1 MPVFLSRTVL
11 TAAHCIVAVFRFG
24 SLSSELRIRVGS
36 NRWNNG
42 GVTYTLSSNATHE
55 HYESTSRKND
65 LGVLYTRTPI
75 VFSETICAIA
85 LDFEHVGAEIQTRAA
100 GWGRTRTAGPVS
112 NLLMELDVITMS
124 GPRCVEEM
132 ARTVTSLVV
141 EPNIELCTRHP
152 NGSGRGMCTGDS
164 GSALVRLDHGSQ
176 IGIVSWGVL
185 CARGAPDIFVRVSAY
200 ENWLQKHIR

>member
-1 MPVFLSRTVL
+1 MAFKSGIVFFTIVMGCLALPTPDTDLSQFFEHLDLNAQGRIVGGILAPEGSHPHMVSMCTGMRVRNLICGGSILTQRTVL

-42 GVTYTLSSNATHE
+42 GVMYTLSSNATHE

-100 GWGRTRTAGPVS
+100 G
-112 NLLMELDVITMS
+112 
-124 GPRCVEEM
+124 
-132 ARTVTSLVV
+132 
-141 EPNIELCTRHP
+141 
-152 NGSGRGMCTGDS
+152 
-164 GSALVRLDHGSQ
+164 
-176 IGIVSWGVL
+176 
-185 CARGAPDIFVRVSAY
+185 
-200 ENWLQKHIR
+200 